1 MKEIIQLKLCNFLF
15 VVDDYPLNDVGSF
28 LFFLLF
34 FSCLDIFISSGFIWF
49 LNRRQLNWWV
59 FFFSFIYFIL
69 IQCCVIWSK
78 FKPVRNL
85 HMISYKIPKP
95 LPSNRIFKYILS
107 RFPFGIPYYHYSI
120 VAVPTISNKCSRPSF
135 NLKLLLFA

>member
-1 MKEIIQLKLCNFLF
+1 MKGIIQLKLCNFLF

-59 FFFSFIYFIL
+59 FFFFFIYLFIL
-69 IQCCVIWSK
+69 FQFNVVLFDLNLNRLGIYIWYPTKYPNLFPLIEYSNI
-78 FKPVRNL
+78 FSPVF
-85 HMISYKIPKP
+85 P
-95 LPSNRIFKYILS
+95 LVSPIIIIRLL
-107 RFPFGIPYYHYSI
+107 RFQQSPTSA
-120 VAVPTISNKCSRPSF
+120 VAPPLI
-135 NLKLLLFA
+135 

>member
-1 MKEIIQLKLCNFLF
+1 MIIPWTML
-15 VVDDYPLNDVGSF
+15 V
-28 LFFLLF
+28 LF
-34 FSCLDIFISSGFIWF
+34 FSFCYFFLVLIFSSVLDSSDF
-49 LNRRQLNWWV
+49 LIGVNWIGGC
-59 FFFSFIYFIL
+59 FFFFFHLFIYFIL